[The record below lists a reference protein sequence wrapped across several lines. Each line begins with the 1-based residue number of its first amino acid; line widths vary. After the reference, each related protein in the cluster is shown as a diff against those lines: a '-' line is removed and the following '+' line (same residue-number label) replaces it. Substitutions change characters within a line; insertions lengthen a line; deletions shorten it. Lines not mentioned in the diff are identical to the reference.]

1 MVPSAETLPA
11 TVKRTYKVND
21 IPTDV
26 VVQLFAD
33 RTLVCISQ
41 VQYFLTYRRLHV
53 CLMHQTHNEGAWRS
67 TQVFNFCFWLFSLR
81 MQLSGRVGTFL
92 NCSMEFSIIDGSR
105 TYNVSPLLGGSDDP
119 RLEVYARNI
128 TERIITKQTPANSLE
143 TSSTTPGVVLLGIS
157 LKKRDKKHENEQ
169 STFRALMDIVSE
181 MYDEARHQIM
191 SR

>member
-11 TVKRTYKVND
+11 TVKRTYKVDD

-33 RTLVCISQ
+33 RTLVCIS
-41 VQYFLTYRRLHV
+41 
-53 CLMHQTHNEGAWRS
+53 
-67 TQVFNFCFWLFSLR
+67 
-81 MQLSGRVGTFL
+81 QLSGRVGTFL

-128 TERIITKQTPANSLE
+128 TERIVTKQTPANSLE
-143 TSSTTPGVVLLGIS
+143 TSSTTPSVVLLGIS
-157 LKKRDKKHENEQ
+157 LKKRDKKQENEQ